1 MQRLINMTSI
11 YIIYEQW
18 MDYLMTNITSPKMYS
33 NLNEK
38 SLWLPV
44 KKHTIPGYCKLSK
57 IIHMHL
63 CTFFFPNSLDL
74 QIKFASEQSLQT
86 KQDSLLLRIDDLD
99 QENRELKDQVSEI
112 EEEKDR
118 IEETLEKVQ
127 KHVKQ
132 YKQKLKDNQVQ
143 TDNTCIFNM

>member
-1 MQRLINMTSI
+1 M
-11 YIIYEQW
+11 YI
-18 MDYLMTNITSPKMYS
+18 
-33 NLNEK
+33 
-38 SLWLPV
+38 
-44 KKHTIPGYCKLSK
+44 
-57 IIHMHL
+57 
-63 CTFFFPNSLDL
+63 FFPNSLDL
-74 QIKFASEQSLQT
+74 QVKFAPEQSLQT

-127 KHVKQ
+127 KNVKQ

-143 TDNTCIFNM
+143 IDNTCIFNMWCLLQVLMMRFKIFLKLVC

>member
-1 MQRLINMTSI
+1 
-11 YIIYEQW
+11 
-18 MDYLMTNITSPKMYS
+18 MTNISSPKIYS

-57 IIHMHL
+57 IMH
-63 CTFFFPNSLDL
+63 THAPVYIFFRNSLDL

-127 KHVKQ
+127 KNVKQ

-143 TDNTCIFNM
+143 IDNTCIFHM